1 MLHENALVFSQ
12 AGARYFFM
20 YIINRE
26 NSHVCDIF
34 IVKKKMIR
42 SFSHNVLGCFSPPT
56 SINGYRWIVR
66 VVWWYVGVTHN
77 IPSIY
82 LLNSMETGMKIDWV
96 GLLTQTLPD
105 LKNKHE
111 PRQEWRKS
119 EVKDLEGKGL
129 IEKLCHFKYF
139 WYPEK
144 EVTEEVGEESTYSF
158 YLPPL
163 KYFTYLTSAVITNKP
178 FSAITIVPAG
188 ITEMHHAG
196 SPVLAWYSIAHV
208 RASKRWSQS
217 VYVVGLGCTHPSL
230 ALVWGGFS
238 IGFIIFN

>member
-1 MLHENALVFSQ
+1 
-12 AGARYFFM
+12 
-20 YIINRE
+20 
-26 NSHVCDIF
+26 
-34 IVKKKMIR
+34 
-42 SFSHNVLGCFSPPT
+42 
-56 SINGYRWIVR
+56 
-66 VVWWYVGVTHN
+66 
-77 IPSIY
+77 
-82 LLNSMETGMKIDWV
+82 MKIGWV
-96 GLLTQTLPD
+96 GLSTQTLPD
-105 LKNKHE
+105 LKNKHA

-129 IEKLCHFKYF
+129 VEKICHFKYF

-158 YLPPL
+158 YLPRL

-188 ITEMHHAG
+188 ITEVHHAG

>member
-1 MLHENALVFSQ
+1 MLHENALVLSQ
-12 AGARYFFM
+12 AGARNFFM

-26 NSHVCDIF
+26 YSHVCDIF
-34 IVKKKMIR
+34 IVKKKKMTR
-42 SFSHNVLGCFSPPT
+42 SFSHSVSECFSPPT

-77 IPSIY
+77 VPSIY
-82 LLNSMETGMKIDWV
+82 LLNSMETKMKIGWV
-96 GLLTQTLPD
+96 GLSTQTLPD

-144 EVTEEVGEESTYSF
+144 EVTEEVGEESTKQFLFTSPEVLHIS
-158 YLPPL
+158 YLRSYYQQTIL
-163 KYFTYLTSAVITNKP
+163 RNYNSTCWNHWSAPRRFPRSCMVQYRTR
-178 FSAITIVPAG
+178 SG
-188 ITEMHHAG
+188 
-196 SPVLAWYSIAHV
+196 
-208 RASKRWSQS
+208 Q
-217 VYVVGLGCTHPSL
+217 
-230 ALVWGGFS
+230 
-238 IGFIIFN
+238 